1 MKRISLILAAL
12 TSTILLSYFGLL
24 LSLRASLPEFALE
37 NVEPDQNSIDAKRS
51 LPFFGLMTPV
61 PKVAAHTYVPKLEYR
76 IGPPERFLSKLSFLL
91 VGEDGAPGKERL
103 EYYGRRTL
111 SSRWISYAERFTRTE
126 NWSYASFLE
135 ASLHY
140 AKTGEWLEGFSSPF
154 RPIANILFL
163 YQARLLL
170 GKDST
175 DVYVMDQAGIPAFLF
190 QPRHRASLGE
200 EAKIWFFRRNTLYE
214 VRLAS
219 EGKFSSLDP
228 KEIFRRSFLVEKRQ
242 DALAFVATELS
253 EVKLTEQKLEKLS
266 FSELE
271 WPLLLLGAKLSI
283 DPSSIHAFFHF
294 AGLNALIFREHGGHL
309 TDLEVLDS
317 VRNNVLVSERYGR
330 DVAPES
336 RQSSEMSRLARALLQ
351 NAQ

>member
-1 MKRISLILAAL
+1 M
-12 TSTILLSYFGLL
+12 
-24 LSLRASLPEFALE
+24 EQ
-37 NVEPDQNSIDAKRS
+37 VEPEQSSSDAKRS

-61 PKVAAHTYVPKLEYR
+61 PKVESHTYVPKLEYR
-76 IGPPERFLSKLSFLL
+76 QGPPDRFLSKLSFLL
-91 VGEDGAPGKERL
+91 IGEDGTPGKERL

-111 SSRWISYAERFTRTE
+111 SSSLVSYAERFTQAE
-126 NWSYASFLE
+126 NWSYAIFLE

-140 AKTGEWLEGFSSPF
+140 AKTGTWLEGFTSPF
-154 RPIANILFL
+154 RPIANLLFL
-163 YQARLLL
+163 YQAKILLE
-170 GKDST
+170 GESS
-175 DVYVMDQAGIPAFLF
+175 DVYVMNQAGIPAFLF

-219 EGKFSSLDP
+219 DGKFSSLDP

-242 DALAFVATELS
+242 DALAFIATELS
-253 EVKLTEQKLEKLS
+253 EVKLAETKLEKLT

-294 AGLNALIFREHGGHL
+294 AGLNALIFREHGSHL
-309 TDLEVLDS
+309 SDLEVLDS

-336 RQSSEMSRLARALLQ
+336 RQSSEMGRLARALLQ
-351 NAQ
+351 SNLE